1 MEFKTKSTFF
11 LFFIFTNRHPCFAE
25 ASFKFLCVI
34 FVFASPGLSPCAS
47 IFPLVL
53 FFFVVC
59 CAEFTF
65 TAPGSWFL
73 VPLLRFLLL
82 LPVCKIIVIY
92 ALNKNTKMFFVGN
105 RISFAL
111 QLFLLSTSLRFP
123 FFFSTHSIYFLF
135 FFLIP
140 SLSSVTPFS
149 ILPYFLDFNVIH
161 TSHTCGDYTSC
172 LSLCSHFISIT

>member
-1 MEFKTKSTFF
+1 MGPRDHLTQKAKLIKLPPALAAMEFKTKSTFF
-11 LFFIFTNRHPCFAE
+11 LFFFFSFLLTNRHPCFAG

-47 IFPLVL
+47 IFSLVL

-59 CAEFTF
+59 CAEFTV

-123 FFFSTHSIYFLF
+123 FFFPLTPSVF
-135 FFLIP
+135 FF
-140 SLSSVTPFS
+140 SLS
-149 ILPYFLDFNVIH
+149 
-161 TSHTCGDYTSC
+161 
-172 LSLCSHFISIT
+172 